1 MEAGMAADK
10 KTPKDPKKLS
20 EDQIPDDDFDPS
32 NMMIQFYDNW
42 TKTWANAMSEA
53 ATSKSFAELMGQQM
67 ESSLDT
73 MALIRRQ
80 VNDFMEQYLQ
90 QMSLPTRK
98 EVLSLAERL
107 TKIEMDLDDLDD
119 KMDTALDLLKEIQ
132 ISSAAKE

>member
-1 MEAGMAADK
+1 MAADK
-10 KTPKDPKKLS
+10 KSPNDPKKSS
-20 EDQIPDDDFDPS
+20 EDHIPDADFDPS

-42 TKTWANAMSEA
+42 TKTWASAMSEA
-53 ATSKSFAELMGQQM
+53 ATSKSFAESMGQQM

-98 EVLSLAERL
+98 EVLNLAERL
-107 TKIEMDLDDLDD
+107 TKIEMDLDDLDE
-119 KMDTALDLLKEIQ
+119 KMETALDLLKKIQ
-132 ISSAAKE
+132 KSSTAKD